1 MRGVRHAAW
10 SVCTPLIVWIFHVI
24 AWSLGFREVDYSVAV
39 SYSENAGLGLQLEGI
54 LRQLITHNYPD
65 YCATDYRL

>member
-1 MRGVRHAAW
+1 M
-10 SVCTPLIVWIFHVI
+10 I

-65 YCATDYRL
+65 YWATDYRL